1 MKIVII
7 ALGTTVSFVGGII
20 THYGSILEHSGWVF
34 CGVILFACGTFT
46 AMFVENLR

>member
-7 ALGTTVSFVGGII
+7 ALATTVSFVGGII